1 MSASFLRFG
10 PAMLAVGLS
19 ALAAAGPVRA
29 QTVEPPS
36 ALISDGVDACA
47 AAKTAMAARPPRA
60 AVSLASPNLDATY
73 YHLNLTLEM
82 ADDSLSGLVRVE
94 GTVTGSPISELVLDL
109 ASSMIVT
116 AVKLAD
122 GTPLTFTHPGA
133 ALRVSLPAPAA
144 VGTTVAVDVAYH
156 GAPVSN
162 DLGNFVFGQRPA
174 LPQPGDRYAWSLSE
188 PYGAREWWPCKDHPS
203 DKADSVRVT
212 VTVPS
217 QYRVG
222 SQGVLAGETP
232 SGGTTTY
239 DWVSRYPISSYLV
252 SVAIGEYVRYQDT
265 YQRPPGLASLYGA
278 LSLPLDYLVYDDG
291 TSALFA
297 GWAGVVNTLPILEDW
312 FGPYPFADEKYGHA
326 EFTFGGGMEHQTM
339 TSLGTSAP
347 GVVAHELAHQWYGDS
362 ISPKTWPHLWLNE
375 GFATYAELIYW
386 DKTDSLTHDAVL
398 GSFYRA
404 ARWAPGTLVL
414 EDTTSVNNMFD
425 GTRVYAKGGMV
436 LWMLEYMV
444 GESGI
449 KDILRTYAADPA
461 VRYGVATTAD
471 FQRVAEAVSG
481 RDLDA
486 FFRQWVTDGT
496 GYPSYASAS
505 TWQQHSTG
513 YHVWVTIAQTQTAA
527 QSNVDVF
534 DMPVDIM
541 IRTAADTVRAQV
553 RNDRRSQVFEIEVAN
568 KPVAVTI
575 DPDRRILRG
584 DEITSALQ
592 QMPSYPTI
600 TALAPNPSVNSF
612 DLWYSIGQDD
622 DVDINVFDV
631 RGRRVMTQTI
641 SSTQA
646 GVRIEPI
653 DVSRLSSGVYF
664 LRLHTGRGEATRK
677 FVVVR

>member
-1 MSASFLRFG
+1 
-10 PAMLAVGLS
+10 
-19 ALAAAGPVRA
+19 
-29 QTVEPPS
+29 
-36 ALISDGVDACA
+36 
-47 AAKTAMAARPPRA
+47 
-60 AVSLASPNLDATY
+60 
-73 YHLNLTLEM
+73 
-82 ADDSLSGLVRVE
+82 
-94 GTVTGSPISELVLDL
+94 
-109 ASSMIVT
+109 
-116 AVKLAD
+116 
-122 GTPLTFTHPGA
+122 
-133 ALRVSLPAPAA
+133 
-144 VGTTVAVDVAYH
+144 
-156 GAPVSN
+156 
-162 DLGNFVFGQRPA
+162 
-174 LPQPGDRYAWSLSE
+174 
-188 PYGAREWWPCKDHPS
+188 
-203 DKADSVRVT
+203 
-212 VTVPS
+212 
-217 QYRVG
+217 
-222 SQGVLAGETP
+222 
-232 SGGTTTY
+232 
-239 DWVSRYPISSYLV
+239 
-252 SVAIGEYVRYQDT
+252 
-265 YQRPPGLASLYGA
+265 
-278 LSLPLDYLVYDDG
+278 
-291 TSALFA
+291 
-297 GWAGVVNTLPILEDW
+297 
-312 FGPYPFADEKYGHA
+312 
-326 EFTFGGGMEHQTM
+326 
-339 TSLGTSAP
+339 
-347 GVVAHELAHQWYGDS
+347 
-362 ISPKTWPHLWLNE
+362 
-375 GFATYAELIYW
+375 
-386 DKTDSLTHDAVL
+386 
-398 GSFYRA
+398 
-404 ARWAPGTLVL
+404 
-414 EDTTSVNNMFD
+414 
-425 GTRVYAKGGMV
+425 MV